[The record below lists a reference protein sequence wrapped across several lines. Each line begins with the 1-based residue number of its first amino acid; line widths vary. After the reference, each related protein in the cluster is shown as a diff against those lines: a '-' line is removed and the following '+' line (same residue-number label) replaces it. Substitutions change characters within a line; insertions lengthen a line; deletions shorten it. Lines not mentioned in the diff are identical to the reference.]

1 LRTAGTTRY
10 TNMQAL
16 HAVIVMLG
24 FASLLAAAG
33 YVVLAVIAVLA
44 WQLRRRAGAALAP
57 PPVSVLKP
65 LCGAE
70 PGLYENLRSF
80 CDQDYPE
87 FEIVYGAREADD
99 PACEVAR
106 RLIAE
111 RPDLP
116 MRLVVDPRLYG
127 TNRKVS
133 NLINILGYARH
144 ETLVM
149 ADSDAFVGRDYLGA
163 VTAPLRDAGVG
174 LVTCLYRG
182 VPTSGIWSRLGA
194 MYVNEWYIP
203 SVLLT
208 WLFGYEGYVSGQTL
222 CMRRS
227 VLEAIGG
234 FHVLA
239 DQLAEDYRLGEL
251 VRGLNLRIVLSP
263 YLLSGEHHEPDLSS
277 MTRHELRWMRTIRVL
292 RPRSFLGIFATFS
305 LPLALVGMVFA
316 SSSAG
321 VSLVAWSLF
330 AVILISRITLHFV
343 PRIRG
348 QRSMLSDVWL
358 LPVRDLLL
366 CWVWCC
372 SFFSS
377 RVDWRGNEFD
387 VDADGVMRRLT

>member
-1 LRTAGTTRY
+1 MAD
-10 TNMQAL
+10 L

-24 FASLLAAAG
+24 FASLIAAAG

-44 WQLRRRAGAALAP
+44 WQLRGRAGTVHSP

-70 PGLYENLRSF
+70 PGLHEHLRSF

-87 FEIVYGAREADD
+87 FEIVFGVREAED
-99 PACEVAR
+99 PACAVVR
-106 RLIAE
+106 QLIAE
-111 RPDLP
+111 FPQLP
-116 MRLVVDPRLYG
+116 MKLVVDSQLYG
-127 TNRKVS
+127 NNRKVS
-133 NLINILGYARH
+133 NLINMLPHAHH
-144 ETLVM
+144 EVLVM

-163 VTAPLRDAGVG
+163 VTAPLRDSAVG

-182 VPTSGIWSRLGA
+182 VPTQGIWSRLGA
-194 MYVNEWYIP
+194 MYINEWYVP
-203 SVLLT
+203 SVLIT
-208 WLFGYEGYVSGQTL
+208 RLFGYEGYASGQTL

-227 VLEAIGG
+227 VLQQIGG
-234 FHVLA
+234 LQVLT

-305 LPLALVGMVFA
+305 LPLALIGIVFA
-316 SSSAG
+316 SSAG
-321 VSLVAWSLF
+321 ASLVPWSLF

-343 PRIRG
+343 PRIRA
-348 QRSMLSDVWL
+348 QRSMLSDFWL
-358 LPVRDLLL
+358 LPVRDLLI
-366 CWVWCC
+366 CWVWCR

-377 RVDWRGNEFD
+377 RVNWRGNEFD

>member
-1 LRTAGTTRY
+1 MAD
-10 TNMQAL
+10 L

-24 FASLLAAAG
+24 FASLIAAAG

-44 WQLRRRAGAALAP
+44 WQLRGRAGTVHSP

-70 PGLYENLRSF
+70 PGLHEHLRSF

-87 FEIVYGAREADD
+87 FEIVFGVREADD
-99 PACEVAR
+99 PACAVVR
-106 RLIAE
+106 QLIAE
-111 RPDLP
+111 FPQLP
-116 MRLVVDPRLYG
+116 MKLVVDSQLYG
-127 TNRKVS
+127 NNRKVS
-133 NLINILGYARH
+133 NLINMLPLAHH
-144 ETLVM
+144 EVLVM

-163 VTAPLRDAGVG
+163 VTAPLRDSAVG

-182 VPTSGIWSRLGA
+182 VPTQGIWSRLGA
-194 MYVNEWYIP
+194 MYINEWYVP
-203 SVLLT
+203 SVLIT
-208 WLFGYEGYVSGQTL
+208 RLFGYEGYASGQTL

-227 VLEAIGG
+227 VLQQIGG
-234 FHVLA
+234 LQVLT

-305 LPLALVGMVFA
+305 LPLALIGIVFA
-316 SSSAG
+316 SSAG
-321 VSLVAWSLF
+321 ASLVPWSLF

-343 PRIRG
+343 PRIRA
-348 QRSMLSDVWL
+348 QRSMLSDFWL
-358 LPVRDLLL
+358 LPVRDLLI
-366 CWVWCC
+366 CWVWCR

-377 RVDWRGNEFD
+377 RVNWRGNEFD

>member
-1 LRTAGTTRY
+1 MRD
-10 TNMQAL
+10 L

-24 FASLLAAAG
+24 FASLVAAAG

-44 WQLRRRAGAALAP
+44 WQLRGRAAAALAP

-70 PGLYENLRSF
+70 VGLYEHLRSF

-87 FEIVYGAREADD
+87 FEIVYGVRGADD
-99 PACEVAR
+99 PACEVVQ

-111 RPDLP
+111 FPDLP
-116 MRLVVDPRLYG
+116 MKLVVDPKLYG
-127 TNRKVS
+127 SNHKVS
-133 NLINILGYARH
+133 NLINMLSYARH
-144 ETLVM
+144 EMLVM
-149 ADSDAFVGRDYLGA
+149 ADSDAFVEPDYLGA

-182 VPTSGIWSRLGA
+182 VPTPGIWSRLGA

-227 VLEAIGG
+227 VLQAIGG
-234 FHVLA
+234 LNVLV

-251 VRGLNLRIVLSP
+251 VRGLNLRIVISP
-263 YLLSGEHHEPDLSS
+263 YLLSGGHHEPDLSS

-305 LPLALVGMVFA
+305 LPLALVGIIFA
-316 SSSAG
+316 SLATG
-321 VSLVAWSLF
+321 VSVVAWSLF
-330 AVILISRITLHFV
+330 AVILISRIMLHFL

-348 QRSMLSDVWL
+348 QGSMLSDFWL
-358 LPVRDLLL
+358 LPVRDLLI
-366 CWVWCC
+366 CWVWWR

-377 RVDWRGNEFD
+377 RVNWRGSEFD

>member
-1 LRTAGTTRY
+1 
-10 TNMQAL
+10 MQAL
-16 HAVIVMLG
+16 RAIIVMLG
-24 FASLLAAAG
+24 FASLVAAAG

-44 WQLRRRAGAALAP
+44 WQLRRRAGTAP
-57 PPVSVLKP
+57 APLPVSVLKP

-70 PGLYENLRSF
+70 PGLYEHLRSF

-111 RPDLP
+111 FPHLP
-116 MRLVVDPRLYG
+116 MKLVVDPRLHG
-127 TNRKVS
+127 TNHKVS
-133 NLINILGYARH
+133 NLINMLGYAHH

-182 VPTSGIWSRLGA
+182 VPTPDVWSRLGA

-208 WLFGYEGYVSGQTL
+208 WLFGYESYVSGQTL

-227 VLEAIGG
+227 VLRAIGG
-234 FHVLA
+234 LNVLA

-263 YLLSGEHHEPDLSS
+263 YLLSGGHHEPDLSS

-305 LPLALVGMVFA
+305 LPLALVGILFA
-316 SSSAG
+316 ASSAG
-321 VSLVAWSLF
+321 LSLVAWSLF
-330 AVILISRITLHFV
+330 AVILVSRITLHFV

-348 QRSMLSDVWL
+348 QRSMLSDFWL
-358 LPVRDLLL
+358 LPVRDLLI
-366 CWVWCC
+366 CWIWCR

-377 RVDWRGNEFD
+377 RIDWRGNGFD
-387 VDADGVMRRLT
+387 VDGDGVMRRLT

>member
-1 LRTAGTTRY
+1 MAD
-10 TNMQAL
+10 L

-24 FASLLAAAG
+24 FASLIAAAG

-44 WQLRRRAGAALAP
+44 WQLRGRAGTVHSP

-70 PGLYENLRSF
+70 PGLHEHLRSF

-87 FEIVYGAREADD
+87 FEIVFGVREADD
-99 PACEVAR
+99 PACAVVR
-106 RLIAE
+106 QLIAE
-111 RPDLP
+111 FPQLP
-116 MRLVVDPRLYG
+116 MKLVVDSQLYG
-127 TNRKVS
+127 NNRKVS
-133 NLINILGYARH
+133 NLINMLPHAHH
-144 ETLVM
+144 EVLVM

-163 VTAPLRDAGVG
+163 VTAPLRDSAVG

-182 VPTSGIWSRLGA
+182 VPTQGIWSRLGA
-194 MYVNEWYIP
+194 MYINEWYVP
-203 SVLLT
+203 SVLIT
-208 WLFGYEGYVSGQTL
+208 RLFGYEGYASGQTL

-227 VLEAIGG
+227 VLQQIGG
-234 FHVLA
+234 LQVLT

-305 LPLALVGMVFA
+305 LPLALIGIVFA
-316 SSSAG
+316 SSAG
-321 VSLVAWSLF
+321 ASLVPWSLF

-343 PRIRG
+343 PRIRA
-348 QRSMLSDVWL
+348 QRSMLSDFWL
-358 LPVRDLLL
+358 LPVRDLLI
-366 CWVWCC
+366 CWVWCR

-377 RVDWRGNEFD
+377 RVNWRGNEFD